1 LGGDFKIWNGKTVTD
16 NFALKGPQMNL
27 VALAAANLVTGKL
40 DGEIKVIPMQLVD
53 SVVKAIPLLGKILT
67 GGGKGGVVESYFRL
81 GGTLEEPELTLQE
94 GKTLFGKPLSI
105 LEELVKTPGNIAESL
120 KPE

>member
-1 LGGDFKIWNGKTVTD
+1 
-16 NFALKGPQMNL
+16 
-27 VALAAANLVTGKL
+27 
-40 DGEIKVIPMQLVD
+40 
-53 SVVKAIPLLGKILT
+53 
-67 GGGKGGVVESYFRL
+67 
-81 GGTLEEPELTLQE
+81 LTLQE